1 MWFRD
6 DQLSGFG
13 LKITKRGHQ
22 SFVLDYRLHG
32 KTGRLTY
39 PGAGGVD
46 EARAWAHQMR
56 AQIIAKVDPRP
67 LRGTLG
73 ANTLREVVR
82 EFLQHRTYANRQ
94 NFEAL
99 FHNHI
104 FPTLGDR
111 PIESLGRREMS
122 VLRDDVAQRVGRH
135 AAHAVVRS
143 LNVVGRWYAK
153 NRTDR
158 YVWPAIDSPLNK
170 QERAGRDRVLED
182 RELHSIWAACG
193 QQGQPHGVL
202 VKVLLL
208 TACRRNEIAH
218 LHHSEVVNGCIRLP
232 KERVK
237 TGEPLI
243 LPLSQAALDL
253 LATCPPGEWYFPT
266 PRNGEPFSTFTRGK
280 RELDRLSP
288 EVGPWVLHDL
298 RRTAATLME
307 RAGVL
312 PHVIE
317 AVLNHK
323 VRGVAGVYR
332 RHNFVEE
339 KRDAL
344 ERLANCI
351 HGIVSS

>member
-1 MWFRD
+1 VP
-6 DQLSGFG
+6 GFG
-13 LKITKRGHQ
+13 LKITKRGHE

-39 PGAGGVD
+39 PGPDKDVVK
-46 EARAWAHQMR
+46 ARAWAARQR
-56 AQIIAKVDPRP
+56 AQIMAQVDPRP
-67 LRGTLG
+67 LRGSLG

-82 EFLQHRTYANRQ
+82 EFLQYRTYANRRD
-94 NFEAL
+94 FEAL

-122 VLRDDVAQRVGRH
+122 ILRDDVAQRSGKF
-135 AAHAVVRS
+135 AAHVVTKV

-153 NRTDR
+153 NRTNDW
-158 YVWPAIDSPLNK
+158 VWPAIDSPLTK
-170 QERAGRDRVLED
+170 GDREGRDRVLED
-182 RELHSIWAACG
+182 HEIAAIWAACER
-193 QQGQPHGVL
+193 QGHPHGMMVE
-202 VKVLLL
+202 VLLL

-218 LHHSEVVNGCIRLP
+218 LHRSEVVNGCIHLP

-237 TGEPLI
+237 TGQPLI
-243 LPLSQAALDL
+243 LPVSKMALDL
-253 LATCPPGEWYFPT
+253 LATCPRGEWFFA
-266 PRNGEPFSTFTRGK
+266 RDGKPFSAFAHGK
-280 RELDRLSP
+280 EALDKLCP
-288 EVGPWVLHDL
+288 EVAPWVLHDL

-317 AVLNHK
+317 ATLNHK

-332 RHNFVEE
+332 RHNFIEE
-339 KRDAL
+339 KTEAL
-344 ERLANCI
+344 ERLASLVFD
-351 HGIVSS
+351 IVKSP

>member
-1 MWFRD
+1 VP
-6 DQLSGFG
+6 GFG
-13 LKITKRGHQ
+13 LKITKRGHE

-39 PGAGGVD
+39 PGPDKDVVK
-46 EARAWAHQMR
+46 ARAWAAQMR
-56 AQIIAKVDPRP
+56 AQIMAKVDPKP

-82 EFLQHRTYANRQ
+82 EFLQHRTYANRRD
-94 NFEAL
+94 FEAL

-104 FPTLGDR
+104 FDQLGDR

-122 VLRDDVAQRVGRH
+122 ILRDDVAQRAGKF
-135 AAHAVVRS
+135 AAHAVVKG
-143 LNVVGRWYAK
+143 LNVVGRWYEK

-158 YVWPAIDSPLNK
+158 FVWPAVDSPLTK
-170 QERAGRDRVLED
+170 RDREGRDRVLED
-182 RELHSIWAACG
+182 PELRSIWVACG
-193 QQGQPHGVL
+193 QQGHPHGTM

-208 TACRRNEIAH
+208 TACRRNEIAQ
-218 LHHSEVVNGCIRLP
+218 LHRSEVVNGCIRLP

-237 TGEPLI
+237 TGEPLV
-243 LPLSQAALDL
+243 LPLSKAALDL
-253 LATCPPGEWYFPT
+253 LASCPEGEWYFPS
-266 PRNGEPFSTFTRGK
+266 PKNGEPFSAFAHGK
-280 RELDRLSP
+280 EALDKLCP
-288 EVGPWVLHDL
+288 EVAPWVLHDL

-317 AVLNHK
+317 ATLNHK

-332 RHNFVEE
+332 RHNFIEE
-339 KRDAL
+339 KTAAL
-344 ERLANCI
+344 EALARLLETIA
-351 HGIVSS
+351 